1 MAEFCW
7 VACHSYMVFLTC
19 ALLSASGIKWAWLN
33 GLTYD
38 RTFIYIFWGVANG
51 PFAIATLAF
60 KNALVLHDIP
70 NLASAFIH
78 LTPSSLAWT
87 LRWW

>member
-1 MAEFCW
+1 MI
-7 VACHSYMVFLTC
+7 FLTC
-19 ALLSASGIKWAWLN
+19 ALLRVFGIEWNWLKEV
-33 GLTYD
+33 TYNK
-38 RTFIYIFWGVANG
+38 TFFFVFWGIANG
-51 PFAIATLAF
+51 PFAFASLAF

-78 LTPSSLAWT
+78 LTPSSLVWT